1 VGKGYWIQLI
11 TVILTMLTDL
21 QAHGPILFRD
31 GDQTKKQL
39 QCYITSTEVA
49 YLDAP
54 VPEQASQRQLGSC
67 VLAGWE
73 LFVQIPLRHGVSV
86 S

>member
-1 VGKGYWIQLI
+1 
-11 TVILTMLTDL
+11 MLTDL

-67 VLAGWE
+67 VLAG
-73 LFVQIPLRHGVSV
+73 
-86 S
+86 